1 MTFDSILNLLGNL
14 PFFVGAIFGLG
25 LSIFVHELGHFLAAR
40 NRGLHVSRF
49 SIGMGPRLFS
59 WNRNG
64 VEYRISILPI
74 GGYVALPQLADMGRL
89 EGGKEDELDEMAEL
103 PPISFTDKVI
113 VSVMG
118 AVFNFIFAFL
128 LALIIWWTGQ
138 PTTSEMQTTQVG
150 YVSETLVID
159 GESIPGPAAEAGL
172 LPGDKIL
179 AIDGAAVDSFTDIQQ
194 KIITSYGR
202 DEEDRPQLLL
212 KIERDGAEQELTVH
226 PAIAYYN
233 TASRDPFRTIGIL
246 PANEVKIHSVSAD
259 SPARKAGLQQGD
271 VVIAA
276 NGTPIYHLRAFT
288 DLISQR
294 QGIPTEMQII
304 RDGQPMTL
312 ELHPLTVARTK
323 PLVVVDLERSGM
335 ESKFTIRPDFS
346 DTSTELKT
354 ELSSK
359 ASLFVH
365 QISSNKGGSLDKI
378 RQGDRIIAINNKAVA
393 SLQDVIDV
401 LENIPGPVI
410 QVTIGRSGSTQ
421 TQAHR
426 FQHRFRPRSRRPI
439 TQPMVGFAAAR
450 ETFLTHVNPFKQFTR
465 QIDITLRILGAL
477 MHRGSEIGFGH
488 LSGPIGIVRY
498 LTEATKIDFRLAI
511 SFLILMNVNLG
522 ILNLLPIPILDG
534 GHILF
539 AIIGKI
545 RRRALPIRLVAGL
558 QGAFMV
564 MLLSLMV
571 YILFKDSVKW
581 QGDAQEMDE
590 VELMSKLYI
599 DPVFVEPKTNSQQ
612 E

>member
-1 MTFDSILNLLGNL
+1 MTFDSILTLLGNI
-14 PFFVGAIFGLG
+14 PFFIGAILGLG

-40 NRGLHVSRF
+40 KRGLHVTRF

-59 WNRNG
+59 WTRNG

-89 EGGKEDELDEMAEL
+89 EGGSEEEINEQTAL

-138 PTTSEMQTTQVG
+138 PTTSEMQTTEIG
-150 YVSETLVID
+150 YVSQTLTID
-159 GESIPGPAAEAGL
+159 GESLPGPAAEAGL
-172 LPGDKIL
+172 QAGDKIL
-179 AIDGAAVDSFTDIQQ
+179 EIDGSAVDSFTDIQQ
-194 KIITSYGR
+194 KIVTSFGR
-202 DEEDRPQLLL
+202 DETDRPQVLI
-212 KIERDGAEQELTVH
+212 KIERDGQVMDLVVH

-246 PANEVKIHSVSAD
+246 PASEVKIHSVTPD
-259 SPARKAGLQQGD
+259 SPAERAGLQQGD
-271 VVIAA
+271 VVVSA
-276 NGTPIYHLRAFT
+276 NGIPIHHLRAFT
-288 DLISQR
+288 DIISQR
-294 QGIPTEMQII
+294 QGQATNMQIL
-304 RDGQPMTL
+304 RDGVPSTL
-312 ELHPLTVARTK
+312 ELHPRTVARTK
-323 PLVVVDLERSGM
+323 PLVIVSLDRSGM
-335 ESKFTIRPDFS
+335 QSEFSIRPDFPENS
-346 DTSTELKT
+346 NEPKT
-354 ELSSK
+354 ELSSN

-365 QISSNKGGSLDKI
+365 QIVSNDGGSLDKI
-378 RQGDRIIAINNKAVA
+378 RQGDRIIAINNRAVA
-393 SLQDVIDV
+393 SLQDVLDV
-401 LENIPGPVI
+401 MESVPGPI
-410 QVTIGRSGSTQ
+410 MQVTIGRSGNTQ
-421 TQAHR
+421 TQPVVFNTATA
-426 FQHRFRPRSRRPI
+426 SVEEPI

-450 ETFLTHVNPFKQFTR
+450 ETYITHVNPFKQFTR
-465 QIDITLRILGAL
+465 QMDITFRILGAL
-477 MHRGSEIGFGH
+477 IHRGSEIGFGH

-498 LTEATKIDFRLAI
+498 LTEATRIDFRLAL

-534 GHILF
+534 GHILI

-545 RRRALPIRLVAGL
+545 RRKALPIRLVAGL

-571 YILFKDSVKW
+571 YIVFKDSVKW

-599 DPVFVEPKTNSQQ
+599 EPVFVNPENSQKS